1 MGHAADDPFGLCVLQ
16 LIPTDVEGF
25 LHHSKIFRTAGNAR
39 DLPAPSSMAVSNAV
53 TPVLNGTPAIRNR
66 RLNVRPEEL
75 RRENRNCP
83 TSKIA
88 VLEPKSRKDPRSLST
103 RELVFLRLTDPAP

>member
-53 TPVLNGTPAIRNR
+53 TPVLNGTPAIRIR

-88 VLEPKSRKDPRSLST
+88 VPEPNSRKNSQSLST
-103 RELVFLRLTDPAP
+103 RKLVFHRLTDPAP

>member
-1 MGHAADDPFGLCVLQ
+1 MGHAADDPFGLCILQ

-25 LHHSKIFRTAGNAR
+25 LYHSKIFRTAGNAR
-39 DLPAPSSMAVSNAV
+39 DLPAWSSGAVLNAV
-53 TPVLNGTPAIRNR
+53 ALLLNGTSAIRNR

-75 RRENRNCP
+75 RRENRNFP

-88 VLEPKSRKDPRSLST
+88 VLEPNSRKNPQSLST
-103 RELVFLRLTDPAP
+103 RKLVFHRLTDPAP